1 MSVKT
6 ILNLEGIELECY
18 FDHTPAEPANGI
30 AERLDLLGALIS
42 DVDIYPLLSFDQI
55 TELEQ
60 KCATN

>member
-1 MSVKT
+1 M
-6 ILNLEGIELECY
+6 ILTLEGIELECH
-18 FDHTPAEPANGI
+18 FDHTPAEPENGI
-30 AERLDLLGALIS
+30 RERLDLLGAFIG

>member
-1 MSVKT
+1 M
-6 ILNLEGIELECY
+6 ILTLEGIDLDCH
-18 FDHTPAEPANGI
+18 FDWTPAEPDNGI
-30 AERLDLLGALIS
+30 TERFDLLGAFIG

>member
-1 MSVKT
+1 M
-6 ILNLEGIELECY
+6 ILTLEGIELECH
-18 FDHTPAEPANGI
+18 FEHTPAEPENGI
-30 AERLDLLGALIS
+30 RERLDLLGAFVG

>member
-6 ILNLEGIELECY
+6 ILTLDGVELECY
-18 FDHTPAEPANGI
+18 FDHTPAEPANGV
-30 AERLDLLGALIS
+30 AERLDLLGALIG

-60 KCATN
+60 KCATS

>member
-1 MSVKT
+1 M
-6 ILNLEGIELECY
+6 ILTLEGIELECH

-30 AERLDLLGALIS
+30 RERFDLLGAFVG

>member
-1 MSVKT
+1 M
-6 ILNLEGIELECY
+6 ILILEGIELECH
-18 FDHTPAEPANGI
+18 FDHTPAEPENGI
-30 AERLDLLGALIS
+30 PERLDLTSAYLS

>member
-1 MSVKT
+1 M
-6 ILNLEGIELECY
+6 ILTLEGIELECH
-18 FDHTPAEPANGI
+18 FDHTPAEPENGVT
-30 AERLDLLGALIS
+30 ERLDLTGAYIG